1 MEKGFGFLVTLIT
14 CASVGLVVVACS
26 DENETSTFG
35 GDGVD
40 ASTDSPPV
48 FGGSSSGGEGG
59 TSSSGGEGGTPGAKC
74 EPVIPSNYS
83 PSWVAPTEPAS
94 PGPCNAT
101 TVGSYYDECLA
112 TLGNPD
118 HQTRCDAWKTANTT
132 CGQCIEPT
140 NNGGP
145 IQWHRSRFYYTANI
159 AGCIAIGQDKYSNA
173 DCGYAYGAHVN
184 CKRDACAGCW
194 ETNSSSFDDFQKCQ
208 GFAGTVGAC
217 GTLNTQVGT
226 LCTGYKDA
234 PETKGCL
241 KDAAEDAKTYLT
253 RLMTTFC
260 AKP

>member
-26 DENETSTFG
+26 DEKDTSEFG

-112 TLGNPD
+112 TLGNAD
-118 HQTRCDAWKTANTT
+118 HQTRCDAWKTANAA

-194 ETNSSSFDDFQKCQ
+194 ETNSSSFDAQHAGRHALHGLQ
-208 GFAGTVGAC
+208 GRAGDEGLPE
-217 GTLNTQVGT
+217 GRRGRREDLSH
-226 LCTGYKDA
+226 A
-234 PETKGCL
+234 PDDDVLREAMITSRRSPRP
-241 KDAAEDAKTYLT
+241 T
-253 RLMTTFC
+253 
-260 AKP
+260 